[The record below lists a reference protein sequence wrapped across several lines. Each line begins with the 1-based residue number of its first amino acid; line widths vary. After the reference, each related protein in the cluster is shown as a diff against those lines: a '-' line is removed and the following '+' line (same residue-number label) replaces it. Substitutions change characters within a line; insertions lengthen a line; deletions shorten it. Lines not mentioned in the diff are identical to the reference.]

1 MPRMNR
7 ALLIGCA
14 AVCAVASGL
23 CLESSR
29 AESPQPVD
37 VQAPSPRWEAIA
49 EAFGGVKSET
59 RPSRDATMSFA
70 FATEVR
76 EVLVKG
82 GQRVKRDEPLMRAR
96 DNEVVAAMAQQRS
109 LAENELE
116 IHGASAALE
125 LAEFRFEQL
134 KRGGNFTPSE
144 FEELRIQA
152 MTARIQRDLAIFNR
166 EQQQHRLKQLE
177 AQAERFLL
185 TAPFD
190 GVVSQ
195 VLVDVGQG
203 VNEQQKV
210 VRIVNTDQ
218 LWLDAWA
225 GTEETMRLSLKD
237 GAKAWVLVDVPDRPV
252 VAEGRVIEVD
262 PVADPVSQTRR
273 IRVEI
278 DNVAGWPAGTQAR
291 VRLAGPPPAGG
302 NWAMLEPRAIDAE
315 AAGSIVAQL
324 APSQDLGA
332 MEQDEPKREQQP

>member
-1 MPRMNR
+1 MLRMNK
-7 ALLIGCA
+7 ALYFGCA
-14 AVCAVASGL
+14 VVCAVACGT
-23 CLESSR
+23 CTVV
-29 AESPQPVD
+29 AHAVSPQPGD
-37 VQAPSPRWEAIA
+37 PAPASPRWEAIA

-76 EVLVKG
+76 EVLAKG
-82 GQRVKRDEPLMRAR
+82 GQRVKRDDPLLRAR

-109 LAENELE
+109 LAENTLE
-116 IHGASAALE
+116 IEGASAALE

-152 MTARIQRDLAIFNR
+152 MTSRIQRDVAIFNR
-166 EQQQHRLKQLE
+166 EQQQHRLRQIE

-185 TAPFD
+185 VAPFD

-195 VLVDVGQG
+195 VMVDVGQG
-203 VNEQQKV
+203 VNEQQKLI
-210 VRIVNTDQ
+210 RIVNTDQ

-225 GTEETMRLSLKD
+225 GTEETMRLAIKD

-262 PVADPVSQTRR
+262 PVADSVSQTRR

-278 DNVAGWPAGTQAR
+278 DNPAGWPAGTQAR
-291 VRLAGPPPAGG
+291 VRLAGPPPASG
-302 NWAMLEPRAIDAE
+302 NWASLPQRDPDAGDLTPVPAAEPSTTAINLPD
-315 AAGSIVAQL
+315 GSARK
-324 APSQDLGA
+324 
-332 MEQDEPKREQQP
+332 EPQP

>member
-1 MPRMNR
+1 MP
-7 ALLIGCA
+7 
-14 AVCAVASGL
+14 
-23 CLESSR
+23 
-29 AESPQPVD
+29 
-37 VQAPSPRWEAIA
+37 PSPRWEAIA

-59 RPSRDATMSFA
+59 RPSRDATMSFS

-76 EVLVKG
+76 EVLAKG
-82 GQRVKRDEPLMRAR
+82 GQRVKRDEPLLRSR
-96 DNEVVAAMAQQRS
+96 DTEVVAALEQQRS

-152 MTARIQRDLAIFNR
+152 MTARIQRDVALFNR
-166 EQQQHRLKQLE
+166 EQQLLRLKQLE
-177 AQAERFLL
+177 AQAERYLL

-190 GVVSQ
+190 GTVSQ
-195 VLVDVGQG
+195 VFVDVGQG

-210 VRIVNTDQ
+210 VRIVNTNQ

-225 GTEETMRLSLKD
+225 GTEETMRLGLKS
-237 GAKAWVLVDVPDRPV
+237 GTKAWVLVDVPDRPV
-252 VAEGRVIEVD
+252 VAEGRVIEID

-278 DNVAGWPAGTQAR
+278 DNPAGWPAGTQAR
-291 VRLAGPPPAGG
+291 VRLAGPPPASG
-302 NWAMLEPRAIDAE
+302 NWAALRAAEQHPAAEGSGDAVAVNTSNAS
-315 AAGSIVAQL
+315 AATQ
-324 APSQDLGA
+324 
-332 MEQDEPKREQQP
+332 EPKP